1 MKKSL
6 LSLALV
12 ALGLLA
18 GCSGGSSKSGGG
30 GGKVLRSISVTP
42 SNSTLNLATAPLQ
55 FAATG
60 TYSDGSMQTLTQ
72 VTWSSSVPT
81 IATISSSGLATGV
94 AVGMVTISATS
105 GAITGS
111 TSLTIAAAVP
121 SLVSITVGP
130 PNPSVALGGGLQFTA
145 TGTYNDGSTQVLT
158 SQVTWS
164 SSMMGVATISTGGL
178 ATSVSIGSSTIT
190 ATLGAVSGN
199 TLLTVAAA
207 QLVSIAVTPMNMSV
221 PLGTLQ
227 QYTATGTYTDNSTKD
242 ITGSVTWASSQTGT
256 ATITTSGLLTARGLG
271 SSTISAT
278 SGSISGSTSVTINTA
293 NVVSV
298 VLQPANATIANGTSI
313 QYVAIATFNDGSTL
327 NVTFTSGI
335 NWTSSVPT
343 VATIGP
349 ASGLAASTGV
359 GSTMIG
365 VSFGTFSDSSTLNV
379 SNATIQAISIS
390 PANPS
395 IAPGTTQR
403 FVATGTFSD
412 GSTQNISTVSNWQ
425 SSDTTVASV
434 GNAPSSYGL
443 ATSMAQGSASISA
456 SFTSPGGPSAMGST
470 LLTVS
475 SATLQSIAVTPTAPV
490 IAPSGTV
497 QYTAIG
503 TFSDGSTQ
511 NLTTIATWMSS
522 QTSVATLSSSGLAT
536 AVSSGSADITAT
548 LGSVSS
554 TPVTLTVSSSPL
566 VSIAVSCTTPQIAQ
580 GTSESCSAIGTLGD
594 GTTQNLTNLAAWT
607 SSQPSVATVSNS
619 NHGQVSGI
627 SAGNTTLTAYL
638 NGIVGTANLAVS
650 NATLTSITVTPGNPS
665 ISLGASQAFTAVG
678 NFNDGT
684 TQSLTNFAA
693 WSSSSPAVAII
704 SPAGVA
710 TSASSGTTTIGA
722 TLSGVTGTATLT
734 VN

>member
-30 GGKVLRSISVTP
+30 GGKVLRSISVAP
-42 SNSTLNLATAPLQ
+42 ANSTLNLATAPLQ
-55 FAATG
+55 FTATG

-72 VTWSSSVPT
+72 VTWISSAPT

-105 GAITGS
+105 GGVTGS

-121 SLVSITVGP
+121 SLVSIAVGP
-130 PNPSVALGGGLQFTA
+130 PNPSVALGQSQQFTA
-145 TGTYNDGSTQVLT
+145 TGTYSDGSMQVLT

-164 SSMMGVATISTGGL
+164 SSMMGVAAISTGGL
-178 ATSVSIGSSTIT
+178 ATSASIGSSTIT
-190 ATLGAVSGN
+190 ATLGSISGN
-199 TLLTVAAA
+199 TQLTVTAA

-278 SGSISGSTSVTINTA
+278 SGSVTGSTDVTINTA

-298 VLQPANATIANGTSI
+298 VLQPANATIANGTNI

-349 ASGLAASTGV
+349 ASGLTASTGV

-379 SNATIQAISIS
+379 SNATIQSISIS

-403 FVATGTFSD
+403 FVATGAFSD

-425 SSDTTVASV
+425 SSDTTVAGVS
-434 GNAPSSYGL
+434 NAPGSYGL
-443 ATSMAQGSASISA
+443 ATGVAQGSASISA
-456 SFTSPGGPSAMGST
+456 SFTTPSGPSAMGST
-470 LLTVS
+470 MLTVS
-475 SATLQSIAVTPTAPV
+475 NATLQSIAVTPTAAV
-490 IAPSGTV
+490 VAPSSNV

-536 AVSSGSADITAT
+536 ALGSGSADITAT

-554 TPVTLTVSSSPL
+554 TPVTLTVTSSPV

-594 GTTQNLTNLAAWT
+594 GSTQNLTNLVAWT

-619 NHGQVSGI
+619 NRGQVSGI

-684 TQSLTNFAA
+684 TQSLTSFVA

-710 TSASSGTTTIGA
+710 TSASTGTTTIGA